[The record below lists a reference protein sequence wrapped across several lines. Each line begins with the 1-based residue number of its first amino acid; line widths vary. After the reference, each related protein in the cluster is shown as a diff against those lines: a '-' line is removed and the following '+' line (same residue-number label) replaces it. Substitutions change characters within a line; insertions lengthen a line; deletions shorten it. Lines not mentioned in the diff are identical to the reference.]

1 MNAIK
6 IITITIFFIFNINQ
20 VQAIDL
26 SKIGVEIKL
35 WDDYYDEET
44 VKTLTV
50 ELTNEKGRNTYFA
63 DISIRVNGQIMK
75 PIEWKELY
83 YVSRYGFRLDDLPIS
98 DNYKF
103 EFVLADN
110 TVLSL
115 ADIIMAKSTVGSVQL
130 EKSDYSNDY
139 TLIRWKNMF
148 GMSNMV
154 AMNHVAASCGHGG
167 STPEGKMT
175 QSNHLYEYSIARDKV
190 IASRAQLNTVEG
202 SIGFSDDTLKSN
214 LIETKTRLIR
224 VLFYGD
230 GNPTVSRNNKLRQF
244 KLNSMRAYEKEFC
257 FEVDIPLSEEI
268 INAKQEIANK
278 DYVAALKIQKRF
290 RFLLC
295 KAYLEAVLQLV

>member
-44 VKTLTV
+44 VKTLTI

-75 PIEWKELY
+75 PIELKELY

-115 ADIIMAKSTVGSVQL
+115 ADIIMAKSTVGSV
-130 EKSDYSNDY
+130 
-139 TLIRWKNMF
+139 
-148 GMSNMV
+148 
-154 AMNHVAASCGHGG
+154 
-167 STPEGKMT
+167 
-175 QSNHLYEYSIARDKV
+175 
-190 IASRAQLNTVEG
+190 
-202 SIGFSDDTLKSN
+202 
-214 LIETKTRLIR
+214 
-224 VLFYGD
+224 
-230 GNPTVSRNNKLRQF
+230 
-244 KLNSMRAYEKEFC
+244 
-257 FEVDIPLSEEI
+257 
-268 INAKQEIANK
+268 
-278 DYVAALKIQKRF
+278 
-290 RFLLC
+290 
-295 KAYLEAVLQLV
+295 

>member
-44 VKTLTV
+44 VKTLTI

-75 PIEWKELY
+75 PLEWKELY

-115 ADIIMAKSTVGSVQL
+115 ADIIMAKSTVGSV
-130 EKSDYSNDY
+130 
-139 TLIRWKNMF
+139 
-148 GMSNMV
+148 
-154 AMNHVAASCGHGG
+154 
-167 STPEGKMT
+167 
-175 QSNHLYEYSIARDKV
+175 
-190 IASRAQLNTVEG
+190 
-202 SIGFSDDTLKSN
+202 
-214 LIETKTRLIR
+214 
-224 VLFYGD
+224 
-230 GNPTVSRNNKLRQF
+230 
-244 KLNSMRAYEKEFC
+244 
-257 FEVDIPLSEEI
+257 
-268 INAKQEIANK
+268 
-278 DYVAALKIQKRF
+278 
-290 RFLLC
+290 
-295 KAYLEAVLQLV
+295 